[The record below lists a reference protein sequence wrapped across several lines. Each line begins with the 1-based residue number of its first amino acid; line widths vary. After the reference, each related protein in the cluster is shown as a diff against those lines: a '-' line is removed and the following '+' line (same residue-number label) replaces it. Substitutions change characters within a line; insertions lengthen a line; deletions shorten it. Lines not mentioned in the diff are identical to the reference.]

1 MKCETQTFSIN
12 CTVLK
17 CGYETWSVKCEDRAR
32 CVKHERKF
40 WGASLCDAWV
50 WSVSKWEWYVKHHST
65 VVYETQTFRDW
76 VFKFHIWFFLDL
88 CSLTI
93 LFKPL
98 FTSTLIWELPT
109 TTTAFKKK
117 ISVQKQPSYDV
128 VVQTSLLPDWRS
140 WFVPQI
146 FALKKSWVITQFFCH
161 ILDFHLAI
169 TIKNSKKF
177 HPLRLYFLKM
187 EKIHHSRNTDKS
199 SWLITVL
206 ER

>member
-1 MKCETQTFSIN
+1 MVFFS
-12 CTVLK
+12 
-17 CGYETWSVKCEDRAR
+17 WSL
-32 CVKHERKF
+32 F
-40 WGASLCDAWV
+40 
-50 WSVSKWEWYVKHHST
+50 
-65 VVYETQTFRDW
+65 
-76 VFKFHIWFFLDL
+76 
-88 CSLTI
+88 SLTI

-117 ISVQKQPSYDV
+117 DFSAKTTFLWRRCSNVTSSWLTQLIRPSNICIKEKLSDH
-128 VVQTSLLPDWRS
+128 
-140 WFVPQI
+140 
-146 FALKKSWVITQFFCH
+146 TQFFCH

-169 TIKNSKKF
+169 TIKNIKKF

>member
-1 MKCETQTFSIN
+1 MRRKFMWR
-12 CTVLK
+12 V
-17 CGYETWSVKCEDRAR
+17 SVKCFKMRVICEAPLNCR
-32 CVKHERKF
+32 
-40 WGASLCDAWV
+40 V
-50 WSVSKWEWYVKHHST
+50 WNT
-65 VVYETQTFRDW
+65 NMF
-76 VFKFHIWFFLDL
+76 
-88 CSLTI
+88 SLTI

-117 ISVQKQPSYDV
+117 DFSAKTTFLWRRCSNVTSSWLTQLIRPSNICIKEKLSDH
-128 VVQTSLLPDWRS
+128 
-140 WFVPQI
+140 
-146 FALKKSWVITQFFCH
+146 TQFFCH